1 MVPQLRELLLL
12 LHVRHQTEIDLRLGD
27 RGVHGLRSLLDV
39 PADEPTDRAG
49 RGVDEP
55 PDELEIVLPS
65 DELLDAPESFQ
76 RVRGEGA
83 RPQIPQFA
91 GGWPARVL
99 VPPGDLDPT
108 VRVPQRRQ
116 EVD

>member
-1 MVPQLRELLLL
+1 LFLL

-27 RGVHGLRSLLDV
+27 RGVDGLRSLLDI
-39 PADEPTDRAG
+39 PADEPADRAG

-65 DELLDAPESFQ
+65 DELLDAPESLQ
-76 RVRGEGA
+76 RVLGEAA
-83 RPQIPQFA
+83 RPQTPQFA
-91 GGWPARVL
+91 GGRPARVL

-108 VRVPQRRQ
+108 VRVA
-116 EVD
+116 